1 MRDGRRIYSAAYIMP
16 PGSSAFGR
24 PAKHQ
29 NHLLL
34 LERMMEDR
42 LPERLAQTR
51 TMQEGF
57 EKLRAYPTIGDFLA
71 YQFITDINYSEIT
84 DFSEMDFVVP
94 GPGARDGLRK
104 CFADPGGLNEPE
116 LIRLMA
122 DLQEQEFERLGLDF
136 QSLWGR
142 RLQLIDC
149 QNLFCEVDKYAR
161 VAHPPQ
167 ALITALRQIEL
178 PLERIG
184 LEACS
189 LTAWLHDELR
199 TAGLPAICIET
210 RQANATMKTMP
221 NKTDRNDA
229 RALAQI
235 MRTGWYR
242 QVYVKSRQC
251 RLWRSLLVARRTVLN
266 EMRSIENVV
275 RAVLREGGLKLG
287 SPSRMAFAARVRE
300 LAGDD
305 PLVMPLVEPLLA
317 ILATM
322 LDQLARLTK
331 QVLDIVRG
339 EQVCRRLMS
348 VPGVGPITAL
358 TFRATIDRPDR
369 FRRSRDVGAHL
380 GLTPA
385 RYQSGETDIQGKVSR
400 CGDELARTAL
410 YEAAH
415 TLLVRSRKWSSLRA
429 WGLKIAKH
437 RGMARAR
444 VAVARKLA
452 VILHRMWSDATEFR
466 FGKEPAAGVGLA
478 AA

>member
-1 MRDGRRIYSAAYIMP
+1 MNHYAGLDVSLEETAICVVDESGRIVKESRAA
-16 PGSSAFGR
+16 S
-24 PAKHQ
+24 
-29 NHLLL
+29 
-34 LERMMEDR
+34 E
-42 LPERLAQTR
+42 PEALIAA
-51 TMQEGF
+51 
-57 EKLRAYPTIGDFLA
+57 LRA
-71 YQFITDINYSEIT
+71 
-84 DFSEMDFVVP
+84 
-94 GPGARDGLRK
+94 
-104 CFADPGGLNEPE
+104 
-116 LIRLMA
+116 
-122 DLQEQEFERLGLDF
+122 
-136 QSLWGR
+136 
-142 RLQLIDC
+142 ID
-149 QNLFCEVDKYAR
+149 V
-161 VAHPPQ
+161 
-167 ALITALRQIEL
+167 

-189 LTAWLHDELR
+189 LTAWLHDGLR
-199 TAGLPAICIET
+199 EAGLPAICIET
-210 RQANATMKTMP
+210 RQANAAMKTMP

-235 MRTGWYR
+235 MRTGWFR
-242 QVYVKSRQC
+242 QVHVKSRQC

-275 RAVLREGGLKLG
+275 RAVLREAGLKLG
-287 SPSRMAFAARVRE
+287 TPGRAAFAGRVRE

-305 PLVMPLVEPLLA
+305 LAVMPIVGPLLA

-331 QVLDIVRG
+331 QVLVIVRQ

-358 TFRATIDRPDR
+358 AFRATIDRPDR

-385 RYQSGETDIQGKVSR
+385 RYQSGETDIQGRVSR

-415 TLLVRSRKWSSLRA
+415 SLLVRSKKWSSLRA
-429 WGLKIAKH
+429 WGMTIAKA

-444 VAVARKLA
+444 VAVARKLS
-452 VILHRMWSDATEFR
+452 VVLHRMWSDGTEFR
-466 FGKEPAAGVGLA
+466 FGKEPAPRLVA
-478 AA
+478 A

>member
-1 MRDGRRIYSAAYIMP
+1 M
-16 PGSSAFGR
+16 
-24 PAKHQ
+24 
-29 NHLLL
+29 
-34 LERMMEDR
+34 
-42 LPERLAQTR
+42 
-51 TMQEGF
+51 
-57 EKLRAYPTIGDFLA
+57 
-71 YQFITDINYSEIT
+71 
-84 DFSEMDFVVP
+84 
-94 GPGARDGLRK
+94 
-104 CFADPGGLNEPE
+104 
-116 LIRLMA
+116 
-122 DLQEQEFERLGLDF
+122 
-136 QSLWGR
+136 
-142 RLQLIDC
+142 
-149 QNLFCEVDKYAR
+149 
-161 VAHPPQ
+161 
-167 ALITALRQIEL
+167 
-178 PLERIG
+178 
-184 LEACS
+184 
-189 LTAWLHDELR
+189 
-199 TAGLPAICIET
+199 ICIET
-210 RQANATMKTMP
+210 RLANAAMKTMP

-242 QVYVKSRQC
+242 QVHVKSCQC

-275 RAVLREGGLKLG
+275 RAVLREAGVKLG
-287 SPSRMAFAARVRE
+287 TPSRAAFAGRVRA

-305 PLVMPLVEPLLA
+305 VALQPLVEPLLA

-322 LDQLARLTK
+322 LDQLTRLTK

-339 EQVCRRLMS
+339 EKVCRRLMS
-348 VPGVGPITAL
+348 VPGVGPISAL
-358 TFRATIDRPDR
+358 AFRATVDRPER

-415 TLLVRSRKWSSLRA
+415 TLLVRSKKWSSLRA
-429 WGLKIAKH
+429 WGMKVAKH

-452 VILHRMWSDATEFR
+452 VVLHRMCSDQTEFR
-466 FGKEPAAGVGLA
+466 FGKEPGVGAGLA

>member
-1 MRDGRRIYSAAYIMP
+1 MKYYA
-16 PGSSAFGR
+16 
-24 PAKHQ
+24 
-29 NHLLL
+29 
-34 LERMMEDR
+34 
-42 LPERLAQTR
+42 
-51 TMQEGF
+51 
-57 EKLRAYPTIGDFLA
+57 
-71 YQFITDINYSEIT
+71 
-84 DFSEMDFVVP
+84 
-94 GPGARDGLRK
+94 
-104 CFADPGGLNEPE
+104 
-116 LIRLMA
+116 
-122 DLQEQEFERLGLDF
+122 GLDV
-136 QSLWGR
+136 SLEETAICVVDGTGR
-142 RLQLIDC
+142 I
-149 QNLFCEVDKYAR
+149 EKEAR
-161 VAHPPQ
+161 AASEPQ
-167 ALITALRQIEL
+167 ALVAALQDIEV

-189 LTAWLHDELR
+189 LSAWLHDGLR
-199 TAGLPAICIET
+199 VAGLPAICIET
-210 RQANATMKTMP
+210 RQANASMKTMP

-242 QVYVKSRQC
+242 QVHVKSRQC

-266 EMRSIENVV
+266 EMRSVENVV
-275 RAVLREGGLKLG
+275 RAILREGGIKLG
-287 SPSRMAFAARVRE
+287 TPGRAAFAGRVRD
-300 LAGDD
+300 LAGAD
-305 PLVMPLVEPLLA
+305 PVVMPLVEPLLA

-322 LDQLARLTK
+322 LEQLAGLTK

-339 EQVCRRLMS
+339 EEVCRLLMS

-358 TFRATIDRPDR
+358 AYRATIDRPGR

-380 GLTPA
+380 GLTPR
-385 RYQSGETDIQGKVSR
+385 RYQSGETDIQGRVSR

-429 WGLKIAKH
+429 WGMTIAKR

-466 FGKEPAAGVGLA
+466 FGKEPGADAGLA